1 MLNITSHLKNANQT
15 TIGKHFKITKMAK
28 IKKWTIAS
36 VDRFVEKMKPSYT
49 AGEDVKWRSH
59 YENSWAVLLN
69 VKHSNVV

>member
-49 AGEDVKWRSH
+49 AGEDVK
-59 YENSWAVLLN
+59 
-69 VKHSNVV
+69 